1 MGKLLGINKNKESQH
16 CGTKPK
22 KIAFGI
28 APLGI
33 VSIGIVPMGVI
44 SIGVVPMGVFSFGA
58 VAMGIVNL
66 SVVGMGIISAGITT
80 MGVLEYSPNSQN
92 SQHNHSKQISN
103 SIEGNTISNLFNTKQ
118 EAERAAS
125 KYGCIG
131 AHKISNKW
139 VPCKMHWIVSQSK
152 IN

>member
-1 MGKLLGINKNKESQH
+1 MEINKNKETLH

-66 SVVGMGIISAGITT
+66 SVVGMGIISTGVST
-80 MGVLEYSPNSQN
+80 MGICEYSPNSQN
-92 SQHNHSKQISN
+92 NNHNHSKQISN
-103 SIEGNTISNLFNTKQ
+103 SSKENMMSYLFNTKQ
-118 EAERAAS
+118 EAEKAAL
-125 KYGCIG
+125 KYVCTG
-131 AHKISNKW
+131 AHKMGDKW
-139 VPCKMHWIVSQSK
+139 MPCKMH
-152 IN
+152 

>member
-1 MGKLLGINKNKESQH
+1 MEINKNKESQH
-16 CGTKPK
+16 YGTKPR

-80 MGVLEYSPNSQN
+80 MGVWEYSPNSQN
-92 SQHNHSKQISN
+92 QHHNHSKQFPNSN
-103 SIEGNTISNLFNTKQ
+103 KENMKADLFKTKE
-118 EAERAAS
+118 EAEKAAS
-125 KYGCIG
+125 KLGCIG
-131 AHKISNKW
+131 AHKMGSKW
-139 VPCKMHWIVSQSK
+139 MPCKIH
-152 IN
+152 

>member
-1 MGKLLGINKNKESQH
+1 LEINKNKESQH

-33 VSIGIVPMGVI
+33 VSIGIVPMGVV
-44 SIGVVPMGVFSFGA
+44 SIGIVPMGVFSFGA

-80 MGVLEYSPNSQN
+80 MGVWEYSPNSQN
-92 SQHNHSKQISN
+92 HYHNHSKQISN
-103 SIEGNTISNLFNTKQ
+103 SKKDHMISDLFNTKEQ
-118 EAERAAS
+118 AEKFAS
-125 KYGCIG
+125 KYGCTG
-131 AHKISNKW
+131 AHKMGKKW
-139 VPCKMHWIVSQSK
+139 MPCEMP
-152 IN
+152 

>member
-1 MGKLLGINKNKESQH
+1 MGINYNKESQH

-80 MGVLEYSPNSQN
+80 MGLWEYSPKSHSNEH
-92 SQHNHSKQISN
+92 HNLIEKSSN
-103 SIEGNTISNLFNTKQ
+103 IKNGNMIPGLFKTKE
-118 EAERAAS
+118 EAEKAAS
-125 KYGCIG
+125 EYGCIG
-131 AHKISNKW
+131 AHKMGEKW
-139 VPCKMHWIVSQSK
+139 MPCELH
-152 IN
+152 

>member
-1 MGKLLGINKNKESQH
+1 MEINQDKENQH

-22 KIAFGI
+22 RIAFGI

-33 VSIGIVPMGVI
+33 ISIGIVPMGVV

-80 MGVLEYSPNSQN
+80 MGVWEHSPKLENN
-92 SQHNHSKQISN
+92 LHQHKKISN
-103 SIEGNTISNLFNTKQ
+103 TNQNKENLIPSFSTKE
-118 EAERAAS
+118 EAEKVAE
-125 KYGCIG
+125 KYGCTG
-131 AHKISNKW
+131 AHQMGKKW
-139 VPCKMHWIVSQSK
+139 MPCKM
-152 IN
+152 

>member
-1 MGKLLGINKNKESQH
+1 MKINKNKERQH

-22 KIAFGI
+22 NIAFGI
-28 APLGI
+28 APLAF

-80 MGVLEYSPNSQN
+80 MGIWEYSPNSSN
-92 SQHNHSKQISN
+92 HHHNHSKQIS
-103 SIEGNTISNLFNTKQ
+103 SSNKENLVSDLFNTRE
-118 EAERAAS
+118 EAEKAAS
-125 KYGCIG
+125 ILGCNG
-131 AHKISNKW
+131 AHKMGSKW
-139 VPCKMHWIVSQSK
+139 MPCKMH
-152 IN
+152 

>member
-1 MGKLLGINKNKESQH
+1 MENNKNKENLH

-33 VSIGIVPMGVI
+33 VSVGIVPMGVI

-80 MGVLEYSPNSQN
+80 MGIWEYSPNSQN
-92 SQHNHSKQISN
+92 NHHNHSKKICFWDSTSWYCVNRNSANGSN
-103 SIEGNTISNLFNTKQ
+103 KYWSGSNGCIFFWCRSHGNT
-118 EAERAAS
+118 
-125 KYGCIG
+125 
-131 AHKISNKW
+131 
-139 VPCKMHWIVSQSK
+139 
-152 IN
+152 

>member
-1 MGKLLGINKNKESQH
+1 MGINKSKENQH

-66 SVVGMGIISAGITT
+66 SVVGMGIISAGVTT
-80 MGVLEYSPNSQN
+80 MGIWEYSPNSHN
-92 SQHNHSKQISN
+92 NHSKQISN
-103 SIEGNTISNLFNTKQ
+103 SNNEDIMSDLFNSKQ
-118 EAERAAS
+118 EAEKAAS

-131 AHKISNKW
+131 AHKMGKKW
-139 VPCKMHWIVSQSK
+139 MPCKMH
-152 IN
+152 

>member
-1 MGKLLGINKNKESQH
+1 MEINKNKENQH

-44 SIGVVPMGVFSFGA
+44 SIGIVPMGVFSFGA

-80 MGVLEYSPNSQN
+80 MGVWEHSPNSHI
-92 SQHNHSKQISN
+92 HNHSKQSSN
-103 SIEGNTISNLFNTKQ
+103 LNEMDMILDLFNTKE
-118 EAERAAS
+118 EAEKAAS
-125 KYGCIG
+125 QRGCVG
-131 AHKISNKW
+131 AHKMGSKW
-139 VPCKMHWIVSQSK
+139 MPCKVH
-152 IN
+152 

>member
-1 MGKLLGINKNKESQH
+1 MGITNNKENQH

-80 MGVLEYSPNSQN
+80 MGVWEYSPKS
-92 SQHNHSKQISN
+92 HSHEHHIPTEKTSN
-103 SIEGNTISNLFNTKQ
+103 IKKEIYARPF
-118 EAERAAS
+118 
-125 KYGCIG
+125 
-131 AHKISNKW
+131 
-139 VPCKMHWIVSQSK
+139 
-152 IN
+152 

>member
-1 MGKLLGINKNKESQH
+1 MEINKNKENQH

-33 VSIGIVPMGVI
+33 VSVGIVPMGVI

-66 SVVGMGIISAGITT
+66 SVVGMGIISAGVTT
-80 MGVLEYSPNSQN
+80 MGIWEYSPNS
-92 SQHNHSKQISN
+92 HNHSKKISN
-103 SIEGNTISNLFNTKQ
+103 SNKENMISDLFNTKQ
-118 EAERAAS
+118 EAEKAAS
-125 KYGCIG
+125 TYWCIG
-131 AHKISNKW
+131 VHKMGDKW
-139 VPCKMHWIVSQSK
+139 MPCKMH
-152 IN
+152 

>member
-1 MGKLLGINKNKESQH
+1 MKINKNKESQH

-80 MGVLEYSPNSQN
+80 MGVWEYSPNSQKHH
-92 SQHNHSKQISN
+92 HNPPKQISN
-103 SIEGNTISNLFNTKQ
+103 SKDRNIMSNLFKTKE
-118 EAERAAS
+118 EAENAAS
-125 KYGCIG
+125 KQGCIG
-131 AHKISNKW
+131 AHKMGNQW
-139 VPCKMHWIVSQSK
+139 MPCKMH
-152 IN
+152 

>member
-1 MGKLLGINKNKESQH
+1 MEINKNKEIQH

-80 MGVLEYSPNSQN
+80 MGVWEYSPSTQTHN
-92 SQHNHSKQISN
+92 HNHSKQISN
-103 SIEGNTISNLFNTKQ
+103 SNEKNMMSNLYKTK
-118 EAERAAS
+118 EDAEKAAS
-125 KYGCIG
+125 KYGCNG
-131 AHKISNKW
+131 AHKMGDKW
-139 VPCKMHWIVSQSK
+139 MPCKMR
-152 IN
+152 

>member
-1 MGKLLGINKNKESQH
+1 MGISNIKENQH

-80 MGVLEYSPNSQN
+80 MGVWEYSPKSQ
-92 SQHNHSKQISN
+92 SHNHQSNTERISN
-103 SIEGNTISNLFNTKQ
+103 IKKENIMPRLFKTKD
-118 EAERAAS
+118 EAEKAAAE
-125 KYGCIG
+125 YGCLG
-131 AHKISNKW
+131 VHKMGEKW
-139 VPCKMHWIVSQSK
+139 MPCKMH
-152 IN
+152 

>member
-1 MGKLLGINKNKESQH
+1 MGITTKKESLH

-80 MGVLEYSPNSQN
+80 MGLWEYSPKSQ
-92 SQHNHSKQISN
+92 SHHNHSANDKISD
-103 SIEGNTISNLFNTKQ
+103 IKKGEMIPPLFKTKQ
-118 EAERAAS
+118 QAD
-125 KYGCIG
+125 
-131 AHKISNKW
+131 
-139 VPCKMHWIVSQSK
+139 
-152 IN
+152 

>member
-1 MGKLLGINKNKESQH
+1 MVINKNKESQH

-44 SIGVVPMGVFSFGA
+44 SIGIVPMGVFSFGA

-80 MGVLEYSPNSQN
+80 MGVWEYSPKSQ
-92 SQHNHSKQISN
+92 SHQHNSHTGKNSN
-103 SIEGNTISNLFNTKQ
+103 IKKEIIMPSLFKTKS
-118 EAERAAS
+118 EAEKAAA

-131 AHKISNKW
+131 AHKMGEKW
-139 VPCKMHWIVSQSK
+139 MPCQM
-152 IN
+152 N

>member
-1 MGKLLGINKNKESQH
+1 LGTTNNKESQH

-22 KIAFGI
+22 AIAFGI

-33 VSIGIVPMGVI
+33 ISIGVVPMGVI

-66 SVVGMGIISAGITT
+66 SIVGMGIISAGITT
-80 MGVLEYSPNSQN
+80 MGLWEYSPKSLNHN
-92 SQHNHSKQISN
+92 HNHSEHVTNAKKGKMMPGLYDSK
-103 SIEGNTISNLFNTKQ
+103 E
-118 EAERAAS
+118 EAEKNAS

-131 AHKISNKW
+131 AHKMGKKW
-139 VPCKMHWIVSQSK
+139 MPCKMH
-152 IN
+152 

>member
-1 MGKLLGINKNKESQH
+1 MEINKKKEIQH

-33 VSIGIVPMGVI
+33 VSIGIVPMGVV

-66 SVVGMGIISAGITT
+66 SVVGMGIFSAGITT
-80 MGVLEYSPNSQN
+80 MGVWEYFPKSQN
-92 SQHNHSKQISN
+92 NNHHNHSRNIIKSN
-103 SIEGNTISNLFNTKQ
+103 IDTMPNLFPSRE
-118 EAERAAS
+118 EAENAAS
-125 KYGCIG
+125 KFGCVG
-131 AHKISNKW
+131 AHKMGKHW
-139 VPCKMHWIVSQSK
+139 MPCKMH
-152 IN
+152 

>member
-1 MGKLLGINKNKESQH
+1 MGITNNKESQH

-58 VAMGIVNL
+58 VAMGIINL

-80 MGVLEYSPNSQN
+80 MGVWEYSPKSQ
-92 SQHNHSKQISN
+92 SHHNHSPNDKISK
-103 SIEGNTISNLFNTKQ
+103 IKKGKMMTPLFKTKEQ
-118 EAERAAS
+118 AERAATQ
-125 KYGCIG
+125 YGCVG
-131 AHKISNKW
+131 AHKMGEKW
-139 VPCKMHWIVSQSK
+139 MPCKMH
-152 IN
+152 

>member
-1 MGKLLGINKNKESQH
+1 MGITNKEESQH

-22 KIAFGI
+22 KFAFGI

-80 MGVLEYSPNSQN
+80 MGLWEYSRKS
-92 SQHNHSKQISN
+92 HNHDIHIPTEKASKIKK
-103 SIEGNTISNLFNTKQ
+103 ETLMPFFYKTKKD
-118 EAERAAS
+118 AENAAS
-125 KYGCIG
+125 EYGCIG
-131 AHKISNKW
+131 AHKMGKKW
-139 VPCKMHWIVSQSK
+139 MPCKMH
-152 IN
+152 

>member
-1 MGKLLGINKNKESQH
+1 MGINQSKENQH

-44 SIGVVPMGVFSFGA
+44 SIGVVPMGLFSFGA

-66 SVVGMGIISAGITT
+66 SVVGMGIISAGVTT
-80 MGVLEYSPNSQN
+80 MGIWEYSLNSHN
-92 SQHNHSKQISN
+92 HQHNQSEQISN
-103 SIEGNTISNLFNTKQ
+103 STKGKIISDLFDTKE
-118 EAERAAS
+118 EAENVAS

-131 AHKISNKW
+131 AHQMGNKW
-139 VPCKMHWIVSQSK
+139 MPCSLKKHSH
-152 IN
+152 

>member
-1 MGKLLGINKNKESQH
+1 LEINKNKKNQH

-66 SVVGMGIISAGITT
+66 SVVGMGIISAGVTT
-80 MGVLEYSPNSQN
+80 MGIWEYSPNSHN
-92 SQHNHSKQISN
+92 NHHNHSKQISN
-103 SIEGNTISNLFNTKQ
+103 NENMFSGLFDSKQ
-118 EAERAAS
+118 EAEKAAS

-131 AHKISNKW
+131 AHKMGKKW
-139 VPCKMHWIVSQSK
+139 MPCKIH
-152 IN
+152 

>member
-1 MGKLLGINKNKESQH
+1 MEINKNKETLH

-33 VSIGIVPMGVI
+33 VSVGIVPMGVI

-80 MGVLEYSPNSQN
+80 MGVWEYSPNTQSHN
-92 SQHNHSKQISN
+92 YNHSKQISN
-103 SIEGNTISNLFNTKQ
+103 SNEKNILSDVFNTKE
-118 EAERAAS
+118 EAEKAAL

-131 AHKISNKW
+131 AHKMGNKW
-139 VPCKMHWIVSQSK
+139 MPCKMH
-152 IN
+152 

>member
-1 MGKLLGINKNKESQH
+1 MEINKIKENQH

-22 KIAFGI
+22 TFAFGI

-66 SVVGMGIISAGITT
+66 SVVGMGLISAGITT
-80 MGVLEYSPNSQN
+80 MGVWEYSPNSQN
-92 SQHNHSKQISN
+92 HSHHKQISDTN
-103 SIEGNTISNLFNTKQ
+103 KNIMMPNLFDTKE
-118 EAERAAS
+118 EAEKAAS
-125 KYGCIG
+125 INGCIG
-131 AHKISNKW
+131 AHKMGNKW
-139 VPCKMHWIVSQSK
+139 MPCNTH
-152 IN
+152 

>member
-1 MGKLLGINKNKESQH
+1 LEINNNKETQH

-80 MGVLEYSPNSQN
+80 MGVWEYSPNSQN
-92 SQHNHSKQISN
+92 HDHSKQISN
-103 SIEGNTISNLFNTKQ
+103 SNKGDKMLDLYQTKE
-118 EAERAAS
+118 EAEKAAS

-131 AHKISNKW
+131 AHKMGNKW
-139 VPCKMHWIVSQSK
+139 MPCEMH
-152 IN
+152 

>member
-1 MGKLLGINKNKESQH
+1 MGINKNKDIQH

-66 SVVGMGIISAGITT
+66 SVVGMGIISAGVTT
-80 MGVLEYSPNSQN
+80 MGIWEYSHNS
-92 SQHNHSKQISN
+92 HKNHENDSIQISY
-103 SIEGNTISNLFNTKQ
+103 SNKENMLSVLFNTKQ
-118 EAERAAS
+118 EAE
-125 KYGCIG
+125 
-131 AHKISNKW
+131 
-139 VPCKMHWIVSQSK
+139 
-152 IN
+152 